1 MRNVSETGKDEL
13 EEAITLDEL
22 EFMTTTS
29 KTDKSRGSNGFT
41 NEFNTTFE
49 PEIGYFFLDVMNFY

>member
-49 PEIGYFFLDVMNFY
+49 PEYWLFLS